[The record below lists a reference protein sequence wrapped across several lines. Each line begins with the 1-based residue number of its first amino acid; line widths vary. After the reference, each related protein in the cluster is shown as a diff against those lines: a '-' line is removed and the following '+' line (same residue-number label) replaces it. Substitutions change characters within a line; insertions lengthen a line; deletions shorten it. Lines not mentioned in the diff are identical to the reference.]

1 MKKFTY
7 ILLPLLFS
15 GLLFA
20 TSASAEL
27 KVGFVSATLLLDKA
41 PQAEVARKKL
51 EREFAKR
58 KKKLLQDQKKIKK
71 SEDKLRRDAA
81 IMSEAQRR
89 NAAREIRNS
98 TREIRRAMD
107 ELREDQTIRSNDE
120 MVKFQKLIAEAIQ
133 AVGKTEKYDLIMYE
147 DVVAYAHD
155 KINITNKV
163 LQYLK
168 NHGKKSSGKK

>member
-7 ILLPLLFS
+7 SLLPVLFA

-20 TSASAEL
+20 TDVSAEL

-41 PQAEVARKKL
+41 PQAEAARKKL

-71 SEDKLRRDAA
+71 SEDKLARDAA

-89 NAAREIRNS
+89 NAEREIRNS
-98 TREIRRAMD
+98 TRELRRAME

-120 MVKFQKLIAEAIQ
+120 MVKFQKLINQAIQ
-133 AVGKTEKYDLIMYE
+133 AVGKAEKYDLIMYE
-147 DVVAYAHD
+147 GVAYAHD
-155 KINITNKV
+155 KINITDKV
-163 LQYLK
+163 LQYMK